1 MAANGIANTPAIV
14 TSFENVDLK
23 TEEAN
28 NSANVTELSV
38 NYEGG
43 LCVPRTG
50 HRLSIMEVECAKE
63 RTRLAL
69 LKQCSAIFKQGDE
82 RYTKETLHRT
92 FQDQVR
98 PYYLIYSIL
107 RLGEIHTKK
116 VCVLKKNS
124 DA

>member
-1 MAANGIANTPAIV
+1 MATNGFANTPAIV
-14 TSFENVDLK
+14 TNFDTIDLK
-23 TEEAN
+23 SEEAD
-28 NSANVTELSV
+28 NSANLTELNG

-69 LKQCSAIFKQGDE
+69 LKQCSAIFKQGDG

-92 FQDQVR
+92 FQDQVSS
-98 PYYLIYSIL
+98 YYLLSYIL
-107 RLGEIHTKK
+107 ML
-116 VCVLKKNS
+116 
-124 DA
+124 